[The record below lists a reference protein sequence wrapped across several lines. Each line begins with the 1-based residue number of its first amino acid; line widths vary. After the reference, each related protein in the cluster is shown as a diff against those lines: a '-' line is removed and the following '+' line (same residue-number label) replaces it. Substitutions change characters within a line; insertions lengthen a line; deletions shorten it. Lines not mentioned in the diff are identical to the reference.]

1 MPLFGDSIDL
11 LNALLA
17 AVLSRSHLLVAHL
30 GARAIR
36 RQTTL
41 QAARVSMR
49 LFGDAPN
56 IPVETSPSS
65 CDNDNKRQTIV
76 GRDEGFLA

>member
-56 IPVETSPSS
+56 IPVE
-65 CDNDNKRQTIV
+65 RQARQAVTMTT
-76 GRDEGFLA
+76 RDRP